1 MKGDH
6 GNMKEPFGG
15 SGKLFCDTTPS
26 PPSPP
31 LTMNNDLLQPYMAC
45 LCSNKTQAR
54 INMSSTATAKA
65 LYFIVH

>member
-26 PPSPP
+26 PPFHTP
-31 LTMNNDLLQPYMAC
+31 DDE
-45 LCSNKTQAR
+45 
-54 INMSSTATAKA
+54 
-65 LYFIVH
+65 